1 MHQIGVYSSFPC
13 ILRALDTAIRTISA
27 LRMDKREWY
36 NIACRDEYGD
46 YIDSED
52 HAYELIQ
59 EIVHDEFDD
68 DLRNILEVRPERAKD
83 FILSI
88 ADGIRESDSIL
99 FEEVED
105 FRHDFARHMEECV
118 ESENY
123 ADALEY

>member
-1 MHQIGVYSSFPC
+1 MHQIGVHSSFPC

-27 LRMDKREWY
+27 MRMDEREWY

-46 YIDSED
+46 YIDSGD

-59 EIVHDEFDD
+59 EIIHNEFDD
-68 DLRNILEVRPERAKD
+68 DLRNILEVRPERARD
-83 FILSI
+83 FILAI

-105 FRHDFARHMEECV
+105 LRHDFARHMEECV